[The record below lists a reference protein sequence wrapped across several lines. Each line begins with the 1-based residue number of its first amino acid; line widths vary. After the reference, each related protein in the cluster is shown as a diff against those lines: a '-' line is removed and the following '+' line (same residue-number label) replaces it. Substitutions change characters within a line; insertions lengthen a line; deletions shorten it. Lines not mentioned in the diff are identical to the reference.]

1 MKLNAL
7 APLLNVEDAARSIR
21 FYTQTLGFDVVRE
34 AEIAGAIRWAALRHG
49 DITLMINQ
57 SVRADSGRRRKRP
70 SYGET
75 VFYFYVESAPA
86 LQSTLKGR
94 GVEVGE
100 VTVEDYGLAEFRLR
114 DPDGYELAFGS
125 EVDAG

>member
-21 FYTQTLGFDVVRE
+21 FYVEALQFEVIRQAEFDGSV
-34 AEIAGAIRWAALRHG
+34 GWAALRHG
-49 DITLMINQ
+49 DITIMINR
-57 SVRADSGRRRKRP
+57 SRRSDSGARRDRP

-75 VFYFYVESAPA
+75 VFYFYVDSAPDLHRA
-86 LQSTLKGR
+86 LAEK
-94 GVEVGE
+94 GVEVSD
-100 VTVEDYGLAEFRLR
+100 VTIEDYGLAEFRLR

-125 EVDAG
+125 EVE